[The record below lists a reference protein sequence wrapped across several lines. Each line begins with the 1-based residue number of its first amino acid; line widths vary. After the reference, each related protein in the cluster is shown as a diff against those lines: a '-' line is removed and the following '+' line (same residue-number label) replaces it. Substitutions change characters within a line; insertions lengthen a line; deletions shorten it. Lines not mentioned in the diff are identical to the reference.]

1 MIMIGKNG
9 KKIKNE
15 RVIFLVQNGTDFS
28 KLENTIK
35 KFPVHTVYS
44 LDYESHK
51 LLERKKITHKIGE
64 DVLTS
69 ADFDAIDLSAINCT
83 KNCFESYKEILTIE
97 NIFLAELFEHE
108 LFFYLIRQFL
118 NVHVILKVLEK
129 EYTETVIDFTNV
141 GDYVKKIT
149 NFKKIKHI
157 HFGIIKPPGLY
168 HDNVRINFNLS
179 KIPINFELSRKTF
192 SRIKKPIQRLTS
204 EIYDLEPNSQN
215 KKNILLLNFDPL
227 QYEELL
233 MEFKKEN
240 INFLLLNLRK
250 PAITNKKSLDIIKNS
265 KSKIVD
271 LNKFSKFVK
280 SDIFYAQKN
289 LQNIIEKIFNDDS
302 SFEKLF
308 SVQKF
313 SFWSSIED
321 QFRDICTSRF
331 QESTE
336 RLFLFKKLF
345 STFDINTIFVWVEV
359 GQEEKECILM
369 GKFFSIKSV
378 MLQHGRYQTSK
389 KWDKF
394 ARFLAYF
401 SSSLLTD
408 KQIIWGEIT
417 KQYALSHNHS
427 SNNVL
432 IGGSPRHDKF
442 FNLSS
447 RKNKKTGKILL
458 ATTGTMYISADSC
471 TTGSQTKYDEYFKE
485 VYRIVKSLPEK
496 KLVVKPHPGPLLTK
510 YVENLVKEID
520 PSITVIRNTDLHELI
535 NECEVLITFNNS
547 TTALEAISLNK
558 PVISLQT
565 ESWANEDDIAQAGA
579 VVSISNIKDCEK
591 EIKKILFDTLFRK
604 QQMDKG
610 SNFLRKYMSNP
621 GKASKSVAEIFKN
634 FTETSK

>member
-69 ADFDAIDLSAINCT
+69 TDFDAIDLSAINCT

-308 SVQKF
+308 SVHKF
-313 SFWSSIED
+313 SFWSSIKD

-345 STFDINTIFVWVEV
+345 STFDIDTIFVWVEV

-510 YVENLVKEID
+510 YVENLVNEID

>member
-1 MIMIGKNG
+1 MIGKNG

-157 HFGIIKPPGLY
+157 HFGIIKPPSLY

-204 EIYDLEPNSQN
+204 EIYDLEPNLQN

-308 SVQKF
+308 SVHKF
-313 SFWSSIED
+313 SFWSSIKD

-345 STFDINTIFVWVEV
+345 STFDIDTIFVWVEV

-510 YVENLVKEID
+510 YVENLVNEID

>member
-157 HFGIIKPPGLY
+157 HFGIIKPPSLY

-179 KIPINFELSRKTF
+179 KIPMNFELSRKTF

-289 LQNIIEKIFNDDS
+289 LQNIIEEIFNDDS

-308 SVQKF
+308 SVHKF
-313 SFWSSIED
+313 SSWSSIKD

-345 STFDINTIFVWVEV
+345 STFDIDTIFVWVEV

-510 YVENLVKEID
+510 YVENLVNEID

>member
-83 KNCFESYKEILTIE
+83 KNCFELYNEILTIE

-157 HFGIIKPPGLY
+157 HFGIIKPPSLY

-204 EIYDLEPNSQN
+204 EIYNLEPNSQN

-308 SVQKF
+308 SVHKF
-313 SFWSSIED
+313 SFWSSIKD

-345 STFDINTIFVWVEV
+345 STFDIDTIFVWVEV

-510 YVENLVKEID
+510 YVENLVNEID

-591 EIKKILFDTLFRK
+591 EIKKILFNTLFRK

>member
-108 LFFYLIRQFL
+108 LFFYLNRQFL

-179 KIPINFELSRKTF
+179 KIPMNFELSRKTF

-204 EIYDLEPNSQN
+204 EIYDLEPNLQN

-302 SFEKLF
+302 SFKKLF
-308 SVQKF
+308 SVDKF
-313 SFWSSIED
+313 SFWSSIKD

-345 STFDINTIFVWVEV
+345 STFDIDTIFVWVEV

-427 SNNVL
+427 PNNVL

-510 YVENLVKEID
+510 YVENLVNEID

>member
-141 GDYVKKIT
+141 GDYIKKIT
-149 NFKKIKHI
+149 NLKKIKHI
-157 HFGIIKPPGLY
+157 HFGIIKPPSLY

-179 KIPINFELSRKTF
+179 KIPMNFELSRKTF

-302 SFEKLF
+302 YFEKLF
-308 SVQKF
+308 SVHKF
-313 SFWSSIED
+313 SFWSSIKD

-345 STFDINTIFVWVEV
+345 STFDIDTIFVWVEV

-510 YVENLVKEID
+510 YVENLVNEID

-579 VVSISNIKDCEK
+579 VVSISNIKHCEK

>member
-1 MIMIGKNG
+1 MIGKNG
-9 KKIKNE
+9 KKIKNKQ
-15 RVIFLVQNGTDFS
+15 VIFLVQNGTDFS

-51 LLERKKITHKIGE
+51 LLERKKIAHKIGE

-157 HFGIIKPPGLY
+157 HFGIIKPPSLY

-192 SRIKKPIQRLTS
+192 SRIKKPIQKLTN

-227 QYEELL
+227 EYEELL

-345 STFDINTIFVWVEV
+345 STFDIDTIFVWVEV

-510 YVENLVKEID
+510 YVENLVNEID
-520 PSITVIRNTDLHELI
+520 SSITVIRNTDLHELI

>member
-83 KNCFESYKEILTIE
+83 KNCFESYNEILTIE

-108 LFFYLIRQFL
+108 LFFYLNRQFL

-157 HFGIIKPPGLY
+157 HFGIIKPPSLY

-179 KIPINFELSRKTF
+179 KIPMNFELSRKTF

-250 PAITNKKSLDIIKNS
+250 PAITNKKSLNIIKNS

-308 SVQKF
+308 SVHKF
-313 SFWSSIED
+313 SFWSSIKD

-345 STFDINTIFVWVEV
+345 STFDIDTIFVWVEV

-427 SNNVL
+427 PNNVL

-510 YVENLVKEID
+510 YVENLVNEID

>member
-118 NVHVILKVLEK
+118 NAHVILKVLEK

-157 HFGIIKPPGLY
+157 HFGIIKPPSLY

-308 SVQKF
+308 SVHKF
-313 SFWSSIED
+313 SFWSSIKD

-345 STFDINTIFVWVEV
+345 STFDIDTIFVWVEV

-510 YVENLVKEID
+510 YVENLVNEID

>member
-157 HFGIIKPPGLY
+157 HFGIIKPPSLY

-179 KIPINFELSRKTF
+179 KIPMNFELSRKTF

-308 SVQKF
+308 SVHKF
-313 SFWSSIED
+313 SFWSSIKD

-345 STFDINTIFVWVEV
+345 STFDIDTIFVWVEV

>member
-1 MIMIGKNG
+1 MIGKNG

-118 NVHVILKVLEK
+118 NAHVILKVLEK

-157 HFGIIKPPGLY
+157 HFGIIKPPSLY
-168 HDNVRINFNLS
+168 HDNVRINFNLY
-179 KIPINFELSRKTF
+179 KIPMNFELSRKTF

-308 SVQKF
+308 SVHKF
-313 SFWSSIED
+313 SFWSSIKD

-345 STFDINTIFVWVEV
+345 STFDIDTIFVWVEV

>member
-51 LLERKKITHKIGE
+51 LLERKKIIHKIGE

-118 NVHVILKVLEK
+118 NVYVILKILEK

-157 HFGIIKPPGLY
+157 HFGIIKPPSLY

-308 SVQKF
+308 SVHKF
-313 SFWSSIED
+313 SFWSSIKD

-427 SNNVL
+427 PNNVL

-510 YVENLVKEID
+510 YVENLVNEID

>member
-157 HFGIIKPPGLY
+157 HFGIIKPPSLY

-179 KIPINFELSRKTF
+179 KIPMNFELSRKTF

-308 SVQKF
+308 SVHKF
-313 SFWSSIED
+313 SFWSSIKD

-331 QESTE
+331 KESTE

-345 STFDINTIFVWVEV
+345 STFDIDTIFVWVEV

-427 SNNVL
+427 PNNVL

-510 YVENLVKEID
+510 YVENLVNEID

-634 FTETSK
+634 FLEKSK

>member
-157 HFGIIKPPGLY
+157 HFGIIKPPSLY

-179 KIPINFELSRKTF
+179 KIPMNFELSRKTF

-308 SVQKF
+308 SVHKF
-313 SFWSSIED
+313 SFWSSIKD

-345 STFDINTIFVWVEV
+345 STFDIDTIFVWVEV

-427 SNNVL
+427 PNNVL

-510 YVENLVKEID
+510 YVENLVNEID

>member
-69 ADFDAIDLSAINCT
+69 ADFDAIDLSAINCK

-157 HFGIIKPPGLY
+157 HFGIIKPPSLY
-168 HDNVRINFNLS
+168 HDNVRINFNLY
-179 KIPINFELSRKTF
+179 KIPMNFELSRKTF

-250 PAITNKKSLDIIKNS
+250 PVITNKKSLDIIKNS

-280 SDIFYAQKN
+280 PDIFSAQKN

-302 SFEKLF
+302 SFKKLF
-308 SVQKF
+308 SVDKF
-313 SFWSSIED
+313 SFWSSIKD

-345 STFDINTIFVWVEV
+345 STFDIDTIFVWVEV

-394 ARFLAYF
+394 AHFLAYF
-401 SSSLLTD
+401 SSPLLTD

>member
-141 GDYVKKIT
+141 GDYIKKIT
-149 NFKKIKHI
+149 NLKKIKHI
-157 HFGIIKPPGLY
+157 HFGIIKPPSLY

-179 KIPINFELSRKTF
+179 KIPMNFELSRKTF

-302 SFEKLF
+302 YFEKLF
-308 SVQKF
+308 SVHKF
-313 SFWSSIED
+313 SFWSSIKD

-345 STFDINTIFVWVEV
+345 STFDIDTIFVWVEV

-427 SNNVL
+427 PNNVL
-432 IGGSPRHDKF
+432 VGGSPRHDKF

-447 RKNKKTGKILL
+447 QKNKKTGKILL

-510 YVENLVKEID
+510 YVENLVNEID

-579 VVSISNIKDCEK
+579 VVSISNIKHCEK

>member
-1 MIMIGKNG
+1 MIGKNG

-51 LLERKKITHKIGE
+51 LLEEKKIAHKIGE

-157 HFGIIKPPGLY
+157 HFGIIKPPSLY

-240 INFLLLNLRK
+240 
-250 PAITNKKSLDIIKNS
+250 
-265 KSKIVD
+265 
-271 LNKFSKFVK
+271 
-280 SDIFYAQKN
+280 
-289 LQNIIEKIFNDDS
+289 
-302 SFEKLF
+302 
-308 SVQKF
+308 
-313 SFWSSIED
+313 
-321 QFRDICTSRF
+321 
-331 QESTE
+331 
-336 RLFLFKKLF
+336 
-345 STFDINTIFVWVEV
+345 
-359 GQEEKECILM
+359 
-369 GKFFSIKSV
+369 
-378 MLQHGRYQTSK
+378 
-389 KWDKF
+389 
-394 ARFLAYF
+394 
-401 SSSLLTD
+401 
-408 KQIIWGEIT
+408 
-417 KQYALSHNHS
+417 
-427 SNNVL
+427 
-432 IGGSPRHDKF
+432 
-442 FNLSS
+442 
-447 RKNKKTGKILL
+447 
-458 ATTGTMYISADSC
+458 SA
-471 TTGSQTKYDEYFKE
+471 
-485 VYRIVKSLPEK
+485 
-496 KLVVKPHPGPLLTK
+496 
-510 YVENLVKEID
+510 
-520 PSITVIRNTDLHELI
+520 
-535 NECEVLITFNNS
+535 
-547 TTALEAISLNK
+547 
-558 PVISLQT
+558 
-565 ESWANEDDIAQAGA
+565 
-579 VVSISNIKDCEK
+579 
-591 EIKKILFDTLFRK
+591 
-604 QQMDKG
+604 
-610 SNFLRKYMSNP
+610 
-621 GKASKSVAEIFKN
+621 
-634 FTETSK
+634 

>member
-1 MIMIGKNG
+1 MNK
-9 KKIKNE
+9 
-15 RVIFLVQNGTDFS
+15 VIFLVQNGTDFS

-108 LFFYLIRQFL
+108 LFFYLNRQFL

-250 PAITNKKSLDIIKNS
+250 PAITNKKSLNIIKNS

-308 SVQKF
+308 SVHKF
-313 SFWSSIED
+313 SFWSSIKD

-345 STFDINTIFVWVEV
+345 STFDIDTIFVWVEV

-408 KQIIWGEIT
+408 KQIVWGEIT

-427 SNNVL
+427 PNNVL

-510 YVENLVKEID
+510 YVENLVNEID

>member
-118 NVHVILKVLEK
+118 NAHVILKVLEK

-308 SVQKF
+308 SVHKF
-313 SFWSSIED
+313 SFWSSIKD

-510 YVENLVKEID
+510 YVENLVNEID

>member
-157 HFGIIKPPGLY
+157 HFGIIKPPSLY

-179 KIPINFELSRKTF
+179 KIPMNFELSRKTF

-308 SVQKF
+308 SVHKF
-313 SFWSSIED
+313 SFWSSIKD

-345 STFDINTIFVWVEV
+345 STFDIDTILVWVEV

-510 YVENLVKEID
+510 YVENLVNEID

>member
-1 MIMIGKNG
+1 MIGKNG

-108 LFFYLIRQFL
+108 LFFYLNRQFL

-157 HFGIIKPPGLY
+157 HFGIIKPPSLY

-192 SRIKKPIQRLTS
+192 SRIKKPIQKLTN

-302 SFEKLF
+302 SFKKLF
-308 SVQKF
+308 SVDKF
-313 SFWSSIED
+313 SFWSSIKD

-427 SNNVL
+427 PNNVL

-510 YVENLVKEID
+510 YVENLVNEID

-535 NECEVLITFNNS
+535 NECEILITFNNS

>member
-157 HFGIIKPPGLY
+157 HFGIIKPPSLY

-308 SVQKF
+308 SVHKF
-313 SFWSSIED
+313 SFWSSIKD

-345 STFDINTIFVWVEV
+345 STFDIDTIFVWVEV

-496 KLVVKPHPGPLLTK
+496 ILVVKPHPGPLLTK

>member
-1 MIMIGKNG
+1 MIMIGKSG

-64 DVLTS
+64 NVLTS
-69 ADFDAIDLSAINCT
+69 ADFDAIDLSSISCT

-97 NIFLAELFEHE
+97 NVFLAELFEHE

-118 NVHVILKVLEK
+118 NVHVILKILEK

-141 GDYVKKIT
+141 GDFVKKLT
-149 NFKKIKHI
+149 KFKKIKHI
-157 HFGIIKPPGLY
+157 HFGIIKPPSLY

-179 KIPINFELSRKTF
+179 KIPMNFELSRKTF

-302 SFEKLF
+302 SFKKLF
-308 SVQKF
+308 SVDKF
-313 SFWSSIED
+313 SFWSSIKD

-331 QESTE
+331 QESIE

-345 STFDINTIFVWVEV
+345 STFDIDTIFVWVEV

-427 SNNVL
+427 PNNVL

-447 RKNKKTGKILL
+447 QKNKKTGKILL

-520 PSITVIRNTDLHELI
+520 PSITIIRNTDLHELI

-604 QQMDKG
+604 QQTDKG

>member
-1 MIMIGKNG
+1 MIGKNG

-157 HFGIIKPPGLY
+157 HFGIIKPPSLY

-179 KIPINFELSRKTF
+179 KIPMNFELSRKTF

-250 PAITNKKSLDIIKNS
+250 PAITNKKSLNIIKNS

-308 SVQKF
+308 SVHKF
-313 SFWSSIED
+313 SFWSSIKD

-345 STFDINTIFVWVEV
+345 STFDIDTIFVWVEV

-510 YVENLVKEID
+510 YVENLVNEID

>member
-1 MIMIGKNG
+1 MIGKNG

-69 ADFDAIDLSAINCT
+69 TDFDAIDLSAINCT

-308 SVQKF
+308 SVHKF
-313 SFWSSIED
+313 SFWSSIKD

-345 STFDINTIFVWVEV
+345 STFDIDTIFVWVEV

-510 YVENLVKEID
+510 YVENLVNEID

>member
-1 MIMIGKNG
+1 MNK
-9 KKIKNE
+9 
-15 RVIFLVQNGTDFS
+15 VIFLVQNGTDFS

-83 KNCFESYKEILTIE
+83 KNCFESYNEILTIE

-157 HFGIIKPPGLY
+157 HFGIIKPPSLY

-179 KIPINFELSRKTF
+179 KIPMNFELSRKTF

-308 SVQKF
+308 SVHKF
-313 SFWSSIED
+313 SFWSSIKD

-345 STFDINTIFVWVEV
+345 STFDIDTIFVWVEV

-510 YVENLVKEID
+510 YVENLVNEID